1 MRRNKKRRTRTEEQV
16 GTLERKWCRAA
27 SERGAGS
34 VLVLPVKEGFTR
46 SRFNRGVEQNPLQA
60 ALARYKYKYQV
71 VNSMGGGADPASCF
85 IQSPWKSKKRGRK
98 KIEGKM

>member
-1 MRRNKKRRTRTEEQV
+1 MRRKKKRQTRTEEQV
-16 GTLERKWCRAA
+16 GTLERKWCRA
-27 SERGAGS
+27 RR
-34 VLVLPVKEGFTR
+34 VKEGFTR